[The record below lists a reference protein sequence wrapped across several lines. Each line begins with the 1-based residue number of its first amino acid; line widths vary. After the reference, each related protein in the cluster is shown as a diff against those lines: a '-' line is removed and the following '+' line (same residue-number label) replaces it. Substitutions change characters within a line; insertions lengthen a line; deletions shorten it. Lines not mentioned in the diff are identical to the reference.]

1 MSLPSQSRISFARIN
16 ENVRFTGG
24 NFGINTTNPTST
36 LDVSG
41 TARITTSIT
50 SEAVY
55 ATNSTVTNS
64 VSTNISSGTLNLSTG
79 ITSASA
85 QMANLVSTNS
95 TMTNLRSTLSSIGT
109 LRTDLGVMTEG
120 LMVKA
125 SIYTSLTVPNLLVT
139 TSVSSGAVY
148 ATNST
153 VTNAVS
159 TNISSG
165 TLNLST
171 GLTAGT
177 ILATTSISSGEVNAT
192 NSTVTNLYSLN
203 STLSN
208 LRSTLSSI
216 GTLRTD
222 LGVMTEGLMTKASIS
237 TSLTVPNLLVT
248 TSVSSGA
255 VYATN
260 STVTNSVV
268 TSNTVGT
275 SIITTSLLA
284 IGNSNTVG
292 NIFTTGGNVGIGTSA
307 PGSYKLHVVG
317 DINYTGSLYQNGAI
331 FNGSSQWLNNGSNI
345 YFSTGNVG
353 IGTSNPS
360 YKLDVNA
367 GATTNGNLMMSNT
380 VGGGVI
386 VFQDIHHS
394 IWGRRGYNGNT
405 DTMQFREY
413 GQVEFWTGGLIGSQT
428 QRMIITSTG
437 DVGIGTGSPT
447 AKLNVSGTTDLFG
460 NVRVGGNSSS
470 TAFNIDLGTTG
481 AGGSRAGYL
490 YGDGTTMYLTNQQNG
505 GINFGTNNTWD
516 RMVVTAAGDVG
527 VGTASPGYKLD
538 VNGSFATNTMLIRS
552 TSYSTTLANQVY
564 NGNTWYTAIAPGIL
578 TSDATYIV
586 SLSFGCDGTPWNI
599 YASFLHMIG
608 YTNDNQ
614 SLSTSGANVPTT
626 IHANNSNGVDYQ
638 IKVRGSYAP
647 NSSGGIQFSVN
658 GTTPSGSWTVKA
670 YRIV

>member
-50 SEAVY
+50 SGAVY

-64 VSTNISSGTLNLSTG
+64 VSTNMSSATLNLSTG

-85 QMANLVSTNS
+85 QMANLFSTNS
-95 TMTNLRSTLSSIGT
+95 TMT
-109 LRTDLGVMTEG
+109 
-120 LMVKA
+120 
-125 SIYTSLTVPNLLVT
+125 
-139 TSVSSGAVY
+139 
-148 ATNST
+148 
-153 VTNAVS
+153 
-159 TNISSG
+159 
-165 TLNLST
+165 
-171 GLTAGT
+171 
-177 ILATTSISSGEVNAT
+177 
-192 NSTVTNLYSLN
+192 
-203 STLSN
+203 N

-353 IGTSNPS
+353 VGTSNPS

-405 DTMQFREY
+405 DTIQFREY

-460 NVRVGGNSSS
+460 NVRVGGSSSS

-586 SLSFGCDGTPWNI
+586 SLSFGCGDTPWNI

-608 YTNDNQ
+608 WTNDNQ
-614 SLSTSGANVPTT
+614 ALSTSGANVPTT

-658 GTTPSGSWTVKA
+658 GTTPSGTWTVKA